1 VTIPEGPEGRPDLD
15 ELAERS
21 RWLRR
26 EVFEMVL
33 RQHEGH
39 VPSSFSMAEILVTL
53 YYGGILR
60 WTRGNASAPER
71 DRLIISKGHA
81 AMALYPILADIGYFP
96 REELE
101 RFAQPG
107 GLLGMYA
114 DIRIPGIEGI
124 SGSLGHGLGMACG
137 FCYAAR
143 AAGQSHR
150 SFVVL
155 GDGECYEG
163 SVWESAMFAAHHG
176 FDNLVAI
183 VDRNA
188 LCILGET
195 EQFVRMEPLDEKW
208 RAFGWHV
215 ERVDGHS
222 LSELSA
228 AFELIGRTGGRP
240 LAIVAD
246 TVKGKGISFMEGR
259 SEWHNRMPDAA
270 QVEQARKE
278 LAGGRIGE
286 GVHGGSASGQESAL

>member
-1 VTIPEGPEGRPDLD
+1 
-15 ELAERS
+15 
-21 RWLRR
+21 
-26 EVFEMVL
+26 MVL
-33 RQHEGH
+33 RQRDGH

-53 YYGGILR
+53 YYGGVLR
-60 WTRGNASAPER
+60 WRRGEPGAPER

-101 RFAQPG
+101 RFTQPG
-107 GLLGMYA
+107 GILGMYA
-114 DIRIPGIEGI
+114 DVRIPGIEGI

-143 AAGQSHR
+143 TTGQSHR

-163 SVWESAMFAAHHG
+163 SVWESAMFAAHHS
-176 FDNLVAI
+176 FDNLVVV
-183 VDRNA
+183 VDRNS
-188 LCILGET
+188 LCILGRT
-195 EQFVRMEPLDEKW
+195 EELVRMEPMEEKW

-222 LSELSA
+222 FA
-228 AFELIGRTGGRP
+228 ALQDAFGLIGRTGRRP

-259 SEWHNRMPDAA
+259 SEWHNRMPSEA
-270 QVEQARKE
+270 QIVQVRQE
-278 LAGGRIGE
+278 LTASRIG
-286 GVHGGSASGQESAL
+286 APAESAAAPVGRVSS

>member
-1 VTIPEGPEGRPDLD
+1 MIPLISTPEVSIDV
-15 ELAERS
+15 LADRA
-21 RWLRR
+21 RWLRQ
-26 EVFEMVL
+26 EVFEMVM
-33 RQHEGH
+33 RQRDGH
-39 VPSSFSMAEILVTL
+39 VPSSFSIAEILVTL
-53 YYGGILR
+53 YYGGVLR
-60 WTRGNASAPER
+60 WTRGNPRDPQR
-71 DRLIISKGHA
+71 DRLIVSKGHA

-96 REELE
+96 SDELK

-114 DIRIPGIEGI
+114 DLRVPGIEGI

-143 AAGQSHR
+143 MAGHSYR
-150 SFVVL
+150 SFVVV

-195 EQFVRMEPLDEKW
+195 ERLVRMEPLDDKW
-208 RAFGWHV
+208 RSFGWHV
-215 ERVDGHS
+215 VRVDGHNAR
-222 LSELSA
+222 ELLD
-228 AFELIGRTGGRP
+228 AFAVIGKTGGRP

-259 SEWHNRMPDAA
+259 SEWHNRMPSDAQIA
-270 QVEQARKE
+270 QARRE
-278 LAGGRIGE
+278 LAGGERGM
-286 GVHGGSASGQESAL
+286 A

>member
-1 VTIPEGPEGRPDLD
+1 MTDYEPLV
-15 ELAERS
+15 ERS

-26 EVFEMVL
+26 EIFDMVL
-33 RQHEGH
+33 RQRDGH
-39 VPSSFSMAEILVTL
+39 IPSSFSMAEILVTL
-53 YYGGILR
+53 YYGGVLQWR
-60 WTRGNASAPER
+60 RGEPRAPQR
-71 DRLIISKGHA
+71 DRLIVSKGHA

-101 RFAQPG
+101 RFTQPG
-107 GLLGMYA
+107 GILGMYA
-114 DIRIPGIEGI
+114 DVRVPGIEGI

-143 AAGQSHR
+143 VGGQSHR
-150 SFVVL
+150 SFVIL
-155 GDGECYEG
+155 GDGESYEG

-176 FDNLVAI
+176 FDNLVAV

-195 EQFVRMEPLDEKW
+195 EQLVRIEPLEEKW

-222 LSELSA
+222 FA
-228 AFELIGRTGGRP
+228 ALHDAFALIGRTGGRP

-259 SEWHNRMPDAA
+259 SEWHNRMPNDA
-270 QVEQARKE
+270 QVAQARAE
-278 LAGGRIGE
+278 LASRRIGVSTDAPAVA
-286 GVHGGSASGQESAL
+286 GKVLS

>member
-1 VTIPEGPEGRPDLD
+1 MDLEQLVD
-15 ELAERS
+15 RS

-26 EVFEMVL
+26 ELFEMVV
-33 RQHEGH
+33 RQRDGH
-39 VPSSFSMAEILVTL
+39 IPSSFSMAEILVSL
-53 YYGGILR
+53 YYGGVLR
-60 WTRGNASAPER
+60 WRRREPQAPDR
-71 DRLIISKGHA
+71 DRLIVSKGHA
-81 AMALYPILADIGYFP
+81 AMALYPILADLGYFP
-96 REELE
+96 QSELE
-101 RFAQPG
+101 RFTKPD

-114 DIRIPGIEGI
+114 DVRIPGIEGI

-137 FCYAAR
+137 FAYAAR
-143 AAGQSHR
+143 RAGAAYR

-176 FDNLVAI
+176 FDNVVAI

-195 EQFVRMEPLDEKW
+195 EGFVRLEPLDEKW
-208 RAFGWHV
+208 RSFGWHV

-222 LSELSA
+222 FSELLA
-228 AFELIGRTGGRP
+228 AFSRIGHTGGKP

-259 SEWHNRMPDAA
+259 SEWHNRMPGEA
-270 QVEQARKE
+270 QLAQARAE
-278 LAGGRIGE
+278 LAASRIG
-286 GVHGGSASGQESAL
+286 VPSAAGSRV